1 MREPDQAL
9 IIITNPALLHVTH
22 IFSLT
27 EMCGNIVEE
36 FTNGRFHVIFV
47 SLQNSGLFL
56 TVHILCCGQ
65 EGAERM

>member
-27 EMCGNIVEE
+27 EMCGNIGEE
-36 FTNGRFHVIFV
+36 FTNGHLHIIFD
-47 SLQNSGLFL
+47 SFQNPGLFL
-56 TVHILCCGQ
+56 TVHLLYCGH